1 MRLHEI
7 ESFEATQKKSALAT
21 LLNMLKARA
30 DHAEQG
36 LKISLNKLNTLLM
49 NLGYSV
55 TFDELVDYTK
65 GNTMFDNLISDF
77 NQEFITI
84 NTGFNIDNDSEAPEA
99 GSEKTVKQMAKRAT
113 KRRK

>member
-7 ESFEATQKKSALAT
+7 ESFEATQKKAALAT

-55 TFDELVDYTK
+55 TFDELVDYSK

>member
-7 ESFEATQKKSALAT
+7 ESFEATQKKATLAT

-65 GNTMFDNLISDF
+65 SNTMFDNLISDF

>member
-30 DHAEQG
+30 DHAGQG
-36 LKISLNKLNTLLM
+36 LKISLDKLNTLLM